1 MDSPIEFGTDGIR
14 GVAGT
19 YPLSPEAVLA
29 TGRAIGRW
37 LRENAAAPTA
47 IIGRDTR
54 PSGEQITHALLAG
67 LTAEG
72 IAADDVGVMTTPGIA
87 YLTHALGYSLGIV
100 ISASH
105 NPADQNGIKVI
116 GSDGFKL
123 SDEAEAAIEAL
134 IMRYLADPPISS
146 GFGRV
151 HRAEQH
157 RSRYLQHLLTGLA
170 PDALQ
175 GLSVVLDCANGASYA
190 IAPEAFARLGA
201 AVTALGTAPTGD
213 NINVRSGSE
222 HVRRHSET
230 LRAMIADSNAD
241 VGIAFDGD
249 ADRVIFLT
257 PRGTLIDGDHILAL
271 LADHLLQHGDL
282 PGPTVVATTMSNSGL
297 EHYLSQRGITLERTK
312 VGDRYVMERM
322 RAGGFRLGGE
332 QAGHIILLDAEH
344 TAGDGIY
351 IGLQVAALIARQRT
365 LLEDIA
371 CAMPRYPQVIVST
384 HLTRQVPLEGIPALQ
399 PLVDETLAAFD
410 HQGRVNMRY
419 SGTEPNLLRAMV
431 EGGPRSSMDEVIER
445 ALALCRLVIQA
456 GQSDSAQIDIVDC
469 ATGAKIDANR
479 YR

>member
-14 GVAGT
+14 GIAGT

-37 LRENAAAPTA
+37 LRETFADPVVV
-47 IIGRDTR
+47 IGRDTR

-67 LTAEG
+67 LAAEG
-72 IAADDVGVMTTPGIA
+72 AAADDVGVITTPGIA
-87 YLTHALGYSLGIV
+87 HLTRALGYSLGIV

-105 NPADQNGIKVI
+105 NPADQNGIKVF

-134 IMRYLADPPISS
+134 IVRYFTQPPPSN
-146 GFGRV
+146 GFARV
-151 HRAEQH
+151 RRAEQH
-157 RSRYLQHLLTGLA
+157 RSRYVQHLLTGLA
-170 PDALQ
+170 PDALA

-190 IAPEAFARLGA
+190 IAPEVFAHLGA
-201 AVTALGTAPTGD
+201 TVTALGTAPTGH

-222 HVRRHSET
+222 HVRRHNGT
-230 LRAMIADSNAD
+230 LQAMITDSNAD

-257 PRGTLIDGDHILAL
+257 PQGTLIDGDHVMAL
-271 LADHLLQHGDL
+271 LAGQLLQRGDL

-297 EHYLSQRGITLERTK
+297 EHYLRQRGITLERTK

-332 QAGHIILLDAEH
+332 QAGHVILLDEEH

-351 IGLQVAALIARQRT
+351 IGLQVAALLARRRT
-365 LLEDIA
+365 ALEDIA
-371 CAMPRYPQVIVST
+371 RDMPRYPQVIVST
-384 HLTRQVPLEGIPALQ
+384 YLARQVPLESVPALQ

-410 HQGRVNMRY
+410 RQGRVNMRY

-431 EGGPRSSMDEVIER
+431 EGGPRSSMDEVVER
-445 ALALCRLVIQA
+445 ALALCELVIRA
-456 GQSDSAQIDIVDC
+456 GQSDAAHIDIVDC
-469 ATGAKIDANR
+469 ATGAKIEANR